1 MKFSNDE
8 FLIQFN
14 QLEILSFLKFLFEKL
29 NYSKEKDLSET

>member
-14 QLEILSFLKFLFEKL
+14 QLEILSFLKYLFEKL
-29 NYSKEKDLSET
+29 NYYKQKELSET

>member
-14 QLEILSFLKFLFEKL
+14 QLEILSFLKILFEKL
-29 NYSKEKDLSET
+29 NYYKEKDLSET

>member
-14 QLEILSFLKFLFEKL
+14 QLETLSFLKFLFEKL
-29 NYSKEKDLSET
+29 NYYKEKDLSVT

>member
-29 NYSKEKDLSET
+29 NYYKEKDLSVT

>member
-14 QLEILSFLKFLFEKL
+14 QLEILSFLKFLFKKL
-29 NYSKEKDLSET
+29 NYYKEKDLSVT

>member
-29 NYSKEKDLSET
+29 NYYKEKDLSET